1 MATRWRWV
9 RVTSACGASTRPSW
23 RKRAPINS
31 GFAIT
36 ASRGARLAGR
46 VPARPAYQVRDEK
59 DRQLWPRHRDL
70 PNDKRSGRCPGH
82 RPCRLCRRVHALYR
96 PVQGRRDPRPVRKGR
111 DLAGK
116 VHAAG
121 AVPAP
126 GGGLI
131 WTGSRIQ
138 HDKKNPRHGRH
149 PCRGFHFGRLRP
161 R

>member
-9 RVTSACGASTRPSW
+9 RATSACGASTRPSW
-23 RKRAPINS
+23 RRRAPINS

-36 ASRGARLAGR
+36 AEPRRELAGR
-46 VPARPAYQVRDEK
+46 VPERPACQVRDEK

-70 PNDKRSGRCPGH
+70 PNDKRSGHCAVNRAG
-82 RPCRLCRRVHALYR
+82 RIRRRLHALYR
-96 PVQGRRDPRPVRKGR
+96 PVQGRRDPRPVRKDR
-111 DLAGK
+111 DLAGT

-138 HDKKNPRHGRH
+138 HDKKNPRHGCR